1 MRIEVR
7 QSNRKLLN
15 EPFTQCEEVEKG
27 KTQFWTLCSAV
38 FNHFRL
44 RYCQY
49 DIGANTYFW
58 ITEKLF
64 WITMQFMNY
73 KVVVLNAWSTFWKLN
88 VFASQLYS
96 PRQYSL
102 TMQTMNRPICI
113 KFLKHK
119 TPRFV
124 LSRNTFT
131 VLLHW
136 YCLSTTPGLNR
147 LVAWD
152 KTSTNDH
159 SN

>member
-1 MRIEVR
+1 MRR
-7 QSNRKLLN
+7 SWKRKNSILDSVALFSIILGCAIANILLVQ
-15 EPFTQCEEVEKG
+15 T
-27 KTQFWTLCSAV
+27 
-38 FNHFRL
+38 H
-44 RYCQY
+44 
-49 DIGANTYFW
+49 FW
-58 ITEKLF
+58 INEKLF

-131 VLLHW
+131 VLPHW

-147 LVAWD
+147 LVA
-152 KTSTNDH
+152 
-159 SN
+159 